1 MPYSFLCLITFLYL
15 TFCYWSA
22 AKIFI
27 FIFPEMKFFLNKTEK
42 WVYLM
47 EVMHQFQLYSFIS
60 FFGLWLFLI
69 HGTLSVHCSAK
80 TADGFRLGERKKQKG
95 RNLSVIGTEQE
106 RKKT

>member
-1 MPYSFLCLITFLYL
+1 M
-15 TFCYWSA
+15 
-22 AKIFI
+22 
-27 FIFPEMKFFLNKTEK
+27 FLNKTEK

-60 FFGLWLFLI
+60 FFGHWLFLI

-80 TADGFRLGERKKQKG
+80 TADGFRLRERKKQKS

-106 RKKT
+106 RKKNKNYSVIGTEHNI